1 MRLGAGRIFH
11 GGFGMKYG
19 KLAAVMAF
27 FFVYIVS
34 VEAQVTFGS
43 WGRVVVTPLAFTS
56 DDDGI
61 HSAVSAA
68 TFTSSD
74 TPSIGFTANGIAPS
88 GKIGFKIDLGFGGGR
103 AGIGDN
109 AKVWIKPFEVFT
121 LTAGL
126 FKEEE
131 LRGKIGASEFAAWIL
146 PNSSKNE
153 DYIFQRFDALAGAHF
168 KINPIVWLDSP
179 WNGLTI
185 QGAFGSNVRGAAVND
200 IRAILNLFGNEDND
214 TISDLSVYDE
224 DSVNYDGDRKMSALD
239 VYKAM
244 QIALGYRIPD
254 VGLAR
259 FQFIGSNRD
268 VFRWGDLTP
277 NSRNLPV
284 DEERKLVEGLNT
296 NHNADIFEVAFL
308 YDGIEGLK
316 IDAGVKIPFEY
327 KTKAA
332 IVLYNQV
339 IGTDGMVK
347 SEIANKT
354 NKEVT
359 VQEPYVIA
367 IGASWIPSALSAL
380 NITARADLSFGGKME
395 IPDDTEVGNSYIISG
410 WLMPSYA
417 VSSSFKVGLDT
428 GVEIHGLDTLRIMG
442 TPQDK
447 AQTDA
452 SKYVDF
458 GIGPWAELN
467 IGGGRARMGLVMMLP
482 GTPRYK
488 RNSNSLTYSYSPQFR
503 AAPVFSFPISVTY
516 SF

>member
-1 MRLGAGRIFH
+1 MKH
-11 GGFGMKYG
+11 GKMVAT
-19 KLAAVMAF
+19 LAVFLVVCASAQ
-27 FFVYIVS
+27 
-34 VEAQVTFGS
+34 AQVTFSS
-43 WGRVVVTPLAFTS
+43 WGRVVITPLAFTS
-56 DDDGI
+56 DDDGM

-68 TFTSSD
+68 TYTSSD
-74 TPSIGFTANGIAPS
+74 TPSIGFTANGAAPS

-109 AKVWIKPFEVFT
+109 AKIWIKPFEVLT

-126 FKEEE
+126 FKEED

-153 DYIFQRFDALAGAHF
+153 DNIFQRFDALAGAHF
-168 KINPIVWLDSP
+168 KIDPLVWMDSP

-185 QGAFGSNVRGAAVND
+185 QGAFGSNARGAAVND
-200 IRAILNLFGNEDND
+200 IRAILNLFSNEDND
-214 TISDLSVYDE
+214 TISDLAVYDE
-224 DSVNYDGDRKMSALD
+224 DSVNYDGSRKMSALD

-244 QIALGYRIPD
+244 QIALGYRLPD
-254 VGLAR
+254 IGLAR
-259 FQFIGSNRD
+259 FQFIGSNRN
-268 VFRWGDLTP
+268 VFRWSHMTP
-277 NSRNLPV
+277 SSTKNPPV

-296 NHNADIFEVAFL
+296 NHNADIIEAAVLF
-308 YDGIEGLK
+308 DRIEGLK

-327 KTKAA
+327 TTKAA
-332 IVLYNQV
+332 IVLYEQV

-354 NKEVT
+354 NKEVI
-359 VQEPYVIA
+359 VQEPYSVA
-367 IGASWIPSALSAL
+367 LGVSLIPAAFSAL
-380 NITARADLSFGGKME
+380 NLTVRADVSFGGKME
-395 IPDDTEVGNSYIISG
+395 IPDDTRVENGFIISG

-417 VSSSFKVGLDT
+417 INSVFKAGLDT
-428 GVEIHGLDTLRIMG
+428 GLEIHGVDTLWVKG
-442 TPQDK
+442 APQDK

-452 SKYVDF
+452 SKYIDF

-467 IGGGRARMGLVMMLP
+467 IGGGRARLGLVMMLP

-488 RNSNSLTYSYSPQFR
+488 ANSSSMTYPYSPKFR
-503 AAPVFSFPISVTY
+503 AAPVFSFPISITY